1 MAVTS
6 MPQQNADSPRL
17 GERRLTGL
25 WSFDYWLGLVAVAL
39 LVFGLLVVY
48 STTLPWSLSLAN
60 DTTTI
65 FMRQVQWLLVGLV
78 VVAVILR
85 ADYRWLQNLSIPL
98 IIVTIGLL
106 LAVLATNN
114 VIFGAKRGL
123 FNGSVQPGE
132 LAKLATIVYLAHW
145 LSSKGNKLH
154 SVSLGLL
161 PFAVVVSVIVIL
173 IMLQPDMS
181 TALLI
186 LFTAITMFFLS
197 GSDGK
202 QVFAGVA
209 VAVGVVV
216 LMVWL
221 STWLQPLHY
230 IKERLDEWLTA
241 LADPSQATW
250 HLQQA
255 WIAIGSGGLA
265 GEGLGVGALKWGVL
279 PTPHTDSV
287 FAVIGEELGLVGTLT
302 VVALFTALVVRGF
315 KIAREAED
323 EFGYTLA
330 MGITCSLGYEALI
343 NMAVITGIFPFTGSA
358 LPFMSYGGS
367 SLLVSMALVAILLSI
382 SRGALR
388 PAKAARTRAHFD
400 GGRRDRGP
408 RVPRARSRG

>member
-6 MPQQNADSPRL
+6 VPQQNRDTPRL

-48 STTLPWSLSLAN
+48 STTLPWSLWLAG

-78 VVAVILR
+78 TVMVILR
-85 ADYRWLQNLSIPL
+85 IDYRWLQNLSIPL
-98 IIVTIGLL
+98 MLLTIGLL
-106 LAVLATNN
+106 LAVLASNN

-132 LAKLATIVYLAHW
+132 LAKLATIIYLAHW

-154 SVSLGLL
+154 SVQQGLV
-161 PFAVVVSVIVIL
+161 PFGVAVSTIVIL

-202 QVFAGVA
+202 QVLVGMALS
-209 VAVGVVV
+209 VGVVGMV
-216 LMVWL
+216 LWL
-221 STWLQPLHY
+221 STWLEPLSY
-230 IKERLDEWLTA
+230 IKDRLDEWLSA
-241 LADPSQATW
+241 LSDPSQATW

-255 WIAIGSGGLA
+255 WTAIGAGGLA
-265 GEGLGVGALKWGVL
+265 GEGLGASALKWGVL

-302 VVALFTALVVRGF
+302 VVALFAALVVRGF

-330 MGITCSLGYEALI
+330 LGITCSLGYEALI

-382 SRGALR
+382 SRGVMH

-408 RVPRARSRG
+408 RVPRARGRG